1 MANCIRCGRPAKE
14 GEKLCAACSRQEQKP
29 RLPKSILV
37 TLIVLSLVTIGALA
51 VIVAQLLNAHSQRV
65 SLRLREEALDARE
78 KEYAAVQAELE
89 ETEDALSEAKQT
101 LLTRE
106 EEISSLQS
114 SLSKAESES
123 SQSQYDL
130 NAQKSE
136 LERLQQENDALT
148 EQLSQMEEDAKTAG
162 EEKDAL
168 TEKLDSLQKENEKLK
183 ENQNSL
189 EEKSKFLD
197 AYVVFVENDKSSV
210 YHRYACSAFAK
221 KSFWAYS
228 RKLAESLG
236 YKPCP
241 NCFG

>member
-1 MANCIRCGRPAKE
+1 MANCIRCGRPAEK
-14 GEKLCAACSRQEQKP
+14 GEKLCAVCSRREQKP
-29 RLPKSILV
+29 HLPKSVV
-37 TLIVLSLVTIGALA
+37 TALIVLSLVAAGALA
-51 VIVAQLLNAHSQRV
+51 VVVAQLLGAHSQRV

-78 KEYAAVQAELE
+78 KEYASVQTKLT
-89 ETEDALSEAKQT
+89 ETESALSEAKQT
-101 LLTRE
+101 LLANE
-106 EEISSLQS
+106 EKIAALQS
-114 SLSKAESES
+114 SLSKAENAST
-123 SQSQYDL
+123 QSQYDL

-168 TEKLDSLQKENEKLK
+168 TKELKSLQKENEKLK
-183 ENQNSL
+183 EEQTSL

-197 AYVVFVENDKSSV
+197 AYVVFVENDKSTV
-210 YHRYACSAFAK
+210 YHRYACSAFTK

-241 NCFG
+241 SCFG

>member
-1 MANCIRCGRPAKE
+1 M
-14 GEKLCAACSRQEQKP
+14 
-29 RLPKSILV
+29 
-37 TLIVLSLVTIGALA
+37 
-51 VIVAQLLNAHSQRV
+51 
-65 SLRLREEALDARE
+65 
-78 KEYAAVQAELE
+78 
-89 ETEDALSEAKQT
+89 
-101 LLTRE
+101 
-106 EEISSLQS
+106 
-114 SLSKAESES
+114 
-123 SQSQYDL
+123 
-130 NAQKSE
+130 
-136 LERLQQENDALT
+136 QQENDALT

-197 AYVVFVENDKSSV
+197 AYVVFVEKDKSSV

>member
-1 MANCIRCGRPAKE
+1 MANCVRCGRPAKE
-14 GEKLCAACSRQEQKP
+14 GEKLCAACSRHEQGP

-37 TLIVLSLVTIGALA
+37 TLIVLSLVAAGALA

-78 KEYAAVQAELE
+78 KEYASVQTRLE

-136 LERLQQENDALT
+136 LERLQQENEALT

-168 TEKLDSLQKENEKLK
+168 TEELDSLQKENEKLK

-197 AYVVFVENDKSSV
+197 AYVVFVEKDKSSV

>member
-1 MANCIRCGRPAKE
+1 MANCVRCGRPAKE
-14 GEKLCAACSRQEQKP
+14 GEKLCAACSRQEQGP

-101 LLTRE
+101 LLARE

-148 EQLSQMEEDAKTAG
+148 EE
-162 EEKDAL
+162 
-168 TEKLDSLQKENEKLK
+168 LDSLQKENEKLK

-197 AYVVFVENDKSSV
+197 AYVVFVEKDKSSV

>member
-1 MANCIRCGRPAKE
+1 MANCVRCGRPAKE
-14 GEKLCAACSRQEQKP
+14 GEKLCAACSRHEQGP

-37 TLIVLSLVTIGALA
+37 TLIVLSLVAAGALA
-51 VIVAQLLNAHSQRV
+51 VIVAQLLNEHSQRV

-101 LLTRE
+101 LLARE

-123 SQSQYDL
+123 TQSQYDL

-168 TEKLDSLQKENEKLK
+168 TEKRS
-183 ENQNSL
+183 
-189 EEKSKFLD
+189 EEHTS
-197 AYVVFVENDKSSV
+197 EPSHPSRSRMPSS
-210 YHRYACSAFAK
+210 A
-221 KSFWAYS
+221 
-228 RKLAESLG
+228 
-236 YKPCP
+236 
-241 NCFG
+241 